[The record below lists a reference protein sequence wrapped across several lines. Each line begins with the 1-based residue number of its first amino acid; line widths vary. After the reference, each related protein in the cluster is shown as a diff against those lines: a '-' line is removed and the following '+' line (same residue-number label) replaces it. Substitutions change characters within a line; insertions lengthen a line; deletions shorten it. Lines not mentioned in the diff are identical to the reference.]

1 MNLTFKIAK
10 RYLFG
15 KKSTNAINLIT
26 WISILGMGIGTAAL
40 ILILSVFNGFEG
52 ILGNLLQ
59 SYNPDLKITPLKGLY
74 LDLDDARLKK
84 IGEIAGIESYS
95 RVLEEVSL
103 FEYDGS
109 QEAGYIK
116 GVDSNYVLTT
126 DIKSTIT
133 LGEYLLENESN
144 YFGIIGNGMYN
155 KLSINSSDPLTPI
168 TVYMPARQSKG
179 PLASPFKVLDL
190 YPSGVFSVGGEEDG
204 QYIITSLSFVESLL
218 DRKGKP
224 NGLEIKMSGNGNEK
238 KIREAL
244 SSILG
249 NNIAI
254 KNRYQQNE
262 AFLKIMNIEKW
273 ISYLIAV
280 LTLAIIAFNLVG
292 SLWMIVLD
300 KKKDISIIQS
310 MGYTAD
316 RVKNIF
322 RMLGVLVGFIGL
334 LLGMFFSGVLYFL
347 QKRFDLVAV
356 PDGFLIDAYP
366 IEMRF
371 GDLLLVFCTVISISF
386 LASLLPAARAGRI
399 SSFVRQE

>member
-1 MNLTFKIAK
+1 MNLTFTIAK

-52 ILGNLLQ
+52 ILGDLLKA
-59 SYNPDLKITPLKGLY
+59 YNPDLKVTPLKGLY
-74 LDLDDARLKK
+74 LDLDNDKLKR

-95 RVLEEVSL
+95 KVLEEVSL

-133 LGEYLLENESN
+133 LGEYLLENETN

-155 KLSINSSDPLTPI
+155 KLSINSSFPLTPI
-168 TVYMPARQSKG
+168 TVYMPSRQSKG
-179 PLASPFKVLDL
+179 PLASPFNVLDL
-190 YPSGVFSVGGEEDG
+190 YPSGVFSVGGDEDG

-224 NGLEIKMSGNGNEK
+224 NGIEIKLSPNANES
-238 KIREAL
+238 KIKEVL
-244 SSILG
+244 INILG
-249 NNIAI
+249 SNISI

-262 AFLKIMNIEKW
+262 SFLKIMNIEKW

-310 MGYTAD
+310 MGYTSD
-316 RVKNIF
+316 RVRNIF

-334 LLGMFFSGVLYFL
+334 LLGMFFSAILYFL
-347 QKRFDLVAV
+347 QKKFDLVAV

-371 GDLLLVFCTVISISF
+371 GDLILVFCTVIIISF